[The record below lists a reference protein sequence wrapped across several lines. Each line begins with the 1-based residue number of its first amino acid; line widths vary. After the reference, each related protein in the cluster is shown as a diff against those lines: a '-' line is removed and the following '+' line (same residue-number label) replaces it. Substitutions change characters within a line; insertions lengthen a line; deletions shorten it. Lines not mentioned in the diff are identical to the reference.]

1 MVENTIE
8 DLDIQI
14 PNQFLIGSYDLTDSN
29 SLNSNSPMFK
39 LAELQLD
46 TDAIISLDSYSI
58 NEASHNMTIEDELY
72 INYLKIEKTLNNSL
86 NDNENSINLINSSI
100 SKNLEN
106 LNFNSQFHYFI
117 FLKYWELSLSILSQS
132 SNNTTSYNILKNY
145 LLILFKF
152 NDFPKKINILGTNQ
166 FNQFFKKLSNY
177 LNENSIDIEILF
189 KDLKTNNEIFKNC
202 IKYIIFFYSNK
213 FKYDSLISS
222 FNSILKNYLTTC
234 KFPKA
239 NETNDNLDLFYKT
252 SNYILENFKI
262 NSIFTNSMI
271 TESISKTFQSIEIVK
286 YWLFKKINQSNNTKG
301 QEEET
306 IETISIFKTYLSY
319 VDILKIHHKG
329 KIYDLVDLIETYI
342 KFINYLI
349 NLKINKK
356 LFDLI
361 LNYNNKLNDLINNN
375 LINSLNI
382 SKNFK
387 KLNDFLKLKLSYYY
401 YQLGNF
407 SKFNCIYFKTNYND
421 LINKIEISK
430 KNYELSINFLN
441 SIKNFENLNNINS
454 KIFNFANYFFEY
466 SICLIKLNNIKDSI
480 KYIKFA
486 IKLNPSNL
494 KYSNLYILLSSSR
507 DETYLKTMEQC
518 QQIIENLNSY
528 IDSNNVNNLSSI
540 EKWDIIQMYM
550 TYISLIEAIDGI
562 NEAIQNVP
570 RLFYVINKLI
580 FPNNGG
586 LKEKKDSIKS
596 SSIQVPNNLTATAA
610 ASADNT
616 NSTSAVIVT
625 PSSQHEMTSNR
636 PSFSNPGD
644 DFSISE
650 MSINDTSSKNLSI
663 LKKIK
668 TSNKVA
674 TSKITSKIS
683 HIRNKSENLRNGG
696 GGGGNNNKLNG
707 NTNTIE
713 FHKLSDSER
722 KKLQECWIWTSKL
735 YQKAKLTIEAENSI
749 KEAENCYPPNF
760 KTHSRLSSLL
770 INNNNKLSLQELE
783 ISLDEKEDGNIEA
796 VLNLVQLTLIYKPLE
811 TDNDNNYGNEIFIS
825 LKDWQSS
832 LSRSKYYLELLTSRY
847 ELFQY
852 PEIHYYLSLIYEI
865 IGDNEQ
871 LENCLWRSIA
881 LEEARPLRHWDS
893 ILTIP

>member
-1 MVENTIE
+1 MVEHTIE

-14 PNQFLIGSYDLTDSN
+14 PNQFLIGSYDLADSN
-29 SLNSNSPMFK
+29 SLYSNSPMFK

-72 INYLKIEKTLNNSL
+72 INFLKIEKTLNSSL
-86 NDNENSINLINSSI
+86 YDDESSINLINSSI

-106 LNFNSQFHYFI
+106 LNFNSQFHYFM

-132 SNNTTSYNILKNY
+132 TAVNKRSVLENY
-145 LLILFKF
+145 LLILFQF
-152 NDFPKKINILGTNQ
+152 NDFPQKINILGNNQ
-166 FNQFFKKLSNY
+166 FNQIFKKLSIY
-177 LNENSIDIEILF
+177 LVKNSIDIEILF
-189 KDLKTNNEIFKNC
+189 KDLKTNNEVFKNC
-202 IKYIIFFYSNK
+202 IKYIIFFHSNK
-213 FKYDSLISS
+213 FKNDSLISS
-222 FNSILKNYLTTC
+222 FNSILKNYLTSC

-239 NETNDNLDLFYKT
+239 NEKNDNLDLFYKT
-252 SNYILENFKI
+252 ANYILENFEV
-262 NSIFTNSMI
+262 NSIFTSVMI
-271 TESISKTFQSIEIVK
+271 TESISKSFQSIEIVK
-286 YWLFKKINQSNNTKG
+286 YWLFKKINQSNKE

-306 IETISIFKTYLSY
+306 IKIISIFKTYSSY
-319 VDILKIHHKG
+319 VDILKIHNKG
-329 KIYDLVDLIETYI
+329 KIYDLIDLIETYI

-349 NLKINKK
+349 DLKINKK

-361 LNYNNKLNDLINNN
+361 IKYINEIDDLINNN
-375 LINSLNI
+375 LINSLSI

-407 SKFNCIYFKTNYND
+407 AKFNCRYFKTNYND

-430 KNYELSINFLN
+430 NNYELSIDFLN
-441 SIKNFENLNNINS
+441 SIKNFENFNNINS
-454 KIFNFANYFFEY
+454 PIFNFANYFFEY

-480 KYIKFA
+480 KFIKFA
-486 IKLNPSNL
+486 IRLNPSNL

-528 IDSNNVNNLSSI
+528 IDSNNVNTLSSI

-580 FPNNGG
+580 FPNTGS
-586 LKEKKDSIKS
+586 KEKKDSTKS
-596 SSIQVPNNLTATAA
+596 SVALPRLAGT
-610 ASADNT
+610 SANGNIPHTQKNNT
-616 NSTSAVIVT
+616 NSASAILTSS
-625 PSSQHEMTSNR
+625 PHEMTSNR

-644 DFSISE
+644 DFSVSE

-668 TSNKVA
+668 SSNKVA

-683 HIRNKSENLRNGG
+683 HIRNKSDLRHGSHSKSNGSA
-696 GGGGNNNKLNG
+696 NG
-707 NTNTIE
+707 DANTIE

-735 YQKAKLTIEAENSI
+735 YQKAKLTIEAENAI

-760 KTHSRLSSLL
+760 KTHSRLSALL
-770 INNNNKLSLQELE
+770 INNNNKLSFQELE

-811 TDNDNNYGNEIFIS
+811 TDNDDNYGNEIFIS

-852 PEIHYYLSLIYEI
+852 SEIHYYLSLIYEI